1 MKRDGLPEAGGGLN
15 GKVVVVTGGTG
26 YLGSSV
32 CKAFAEAG
40 ATVVAVYLLDREI
53 PYFEKVLGTLGKN
66 VTLLKANVPEAGEMD
81 RVTKEILTRLKR
93 IDVLVNTVGG
103 YMAGPVEETSSE
115 DFDRAIALNL
125 KSAFLAC
132 RAVVPSMRA
141 AKGGAIVSVS
151 SEAALQG
158 DEESFLYSAS
168 KSGVNR
174 LTESLAREL
183 KSGNVRVNCVM
194 PRIMDTPSNR
204 EAMPKAN
211 FSKWVKTDQVAR
223 VIRWLCSDDV
233 ARRNTTIRSPS
244 DWKAASTL
252 SPVAEIRKN
261 SEPYE
266 CENAATSSTAIVRS
280 VSMSQL
286 FTTTTTGISP
296 EMAKTIRM
304 KSATWARLSRWV
316 ASHTARI
323 PTARAANVRPRPFNA
338 PAPTVHKIRSR
349 TVPSCKR
356 TGRTISFFDTFAPS
370 MSRYRSG

>member
-1 MKRDGLPEAGGGLN
+1 MKRDGVPVAGGGLD

-32 CKAFAEAG
+32 CKAFAETG
-40 ATVVAVYLLDREI
+40 ATVAAVYLLDREI
-53 PYFEKVLGTLGKN
+53 PYFEKVLGALGKN
-66 VTLLKANVPEAGEMD
+66 VTLLKADVTQAGEMD
-81 RVTKEILTRLKR
+81 RVAKEILTRLKR
-93 IDVLVNTVGG
+93 IDVLVNTIGG
-103 YMAGPVEETSSE
+103 YMAGPVEDTSSE

-132 RAVVPSMRA
+132 KAVVPSMRA

-183 KSGNVRVNCVM
+183 KPANVRVNCVM

-223 VIRWLCSDDV
+223 VIRWLCSED
-233 ARRNTTIRSPS
+233 
-244 DWKAASTL
+244 AAPITGAAI
-252 SPVAEIRKN
+252 PVYGG
-261 SEPYE
+261 P
-266 CENAATSSTAIVRS
+266 
-280 VSMSQL
+280 
-286 FTTTTTGISP
+286 
-296 EMAKTIRM
+296 
-304 KSATWARLSRWV
+304 
-316 ASHTARI
+316 
-323 PTARAANVRPRPFNA
+323 
-338 PAPTVHKIRSR
+338 
-349 TVPSCKR
+349 
-356 TGRTISFFDTFAPS
+356 
-370 MSRYRSG
+370 